1 MLSIFRDLW
10 IYMRRQRKFWL
21 MPLVFLMVVL
31 GGLVVLSKGSAVAP
45 FVYALF

>member
-31 GGLVVLSKGSAVAP
+31 GGLIVLSKGSAVAP